1 MTDPVPDVIF
11 FNFGASTLDFQIR
24 FWINDMEKDTQLLSQ
39 VRYEI
44 DRLFREHE
52 IEIAFPQSTL
62 HIQSAPA
69 LERLLSK
76 TS

>member
-1 MTDPVPDVIF
+1 MDHD
-11 FNFGASTLDFQIR
+11 S
-24 FWINDMEKDTQLLSQ
+24 QLLSQ

-62 HIQSAPA
+62 HIQTAPA
-69 LERLLSK
+69 LEKFLAGKDSPQSL
-76 TS
+76 